1 MEAAGN
7 LKETPHHN
15 SNQERS
21 QQAKTRLQQIIESLK
36 ALGNLASKPIQ
47 RLKQIINQAKTQLGI
62 GISART
68 LWKDDYQ
75 PLWHPRYDDLHDN
88 NNNKTTNTLPADS
101 PPEITA
107 EIAATAITPTT
118 GILHQEPR
126 QEEQSRQDH
135 TPPAVVQEAQKQPD
149 PLLIKQQPLE
159 NPRQDH
165 TPLMKVFCPVSSTE
179 ESEEE
184 ESGSPN
190 SLEVQTPE
198 LISRERSLEINIPE
212 KQTQENALL
221 ENQIPELKA
230 EVFPIQQRLELLNDK
245 LRLSNLC
252 GDSIF
257 SSNKENLSIAS
268 PITEAPTQIVLPPLK
283 PSLMGAI
290 GQWLC
295 QTCIDIRDRLYAV
308 RERAKQRNT
317 PIHPPHSN
325 NPRLNEFL
333 AWYSRV
339 PKSETGILDVPYE
352 HLPTDGYNEPLVRI
366 GEPDLWLR
374 IPFTLMP
381 WRKAAQA
388 YPSEEIGFDIPVI
401 YIGEERTIEVLTG
414 DTLPRSYHLSKGVR
428 TILLP
433 RPHSDPTMVYVRL
446 VTAMEDEL
454 MIVSIDIALL
464 ETCRD
469 P

>member
-1 MEAAGN
+1 M
-7 LKETPHHN
+7 P
-15 SNQERS
+15 
-21 QQAKTRLQQIIESLK
+21 
-36 ALGNLASKPIQ
+36 
-47 RLKQIINQAKTQLGI
+47 
-62 GISART
+62 
-68 LWKDDYQ
+68 
-75 PLWHPRYDDLHDN
+75 
-88 NNNKTTNTLPADS
+88 
-101 PPEITA
+101 
-107 EIAATAITPTT
+107 

-433 RPHSDPTMVYVRL
+433 RPHPDPTMVYVRL

-464 ETCRD
+464 EACRD